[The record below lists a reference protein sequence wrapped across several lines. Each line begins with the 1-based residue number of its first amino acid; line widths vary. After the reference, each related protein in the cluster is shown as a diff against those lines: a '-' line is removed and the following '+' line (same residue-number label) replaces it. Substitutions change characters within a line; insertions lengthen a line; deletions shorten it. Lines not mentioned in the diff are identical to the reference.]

1 VIAVRAAEAS
11 DLPWIRIR
19 TLLDRRWGG
28 QEQVE
33 NGDVYRPSDLPGF
46 IATIADE
53 RVGYAALRIVDDVAE
68 IGGVDATRPRIGIGT
83 RLVAALEEA
92 ARSHGLRRFRA
103 LTTNE
108 NLEAQAFYAALG
120 SQLDDRPT
128 MPRGSRSWPS

>member
-11 DLPWIRIR
+11 DLPWIRE
-19 TLLDRRWGG
+19 LFDRRWGG

-53 RVGYAALRIVDDVAE
+53 PVGYAALRIVDDMAE
-68 IGGVDATRPRIGIGT
+68 IGVVDAIRPRIGIGT
-83 RLVAALEEA
+83 RLVAALEVA

-103 LTTNE
+103 VTTNE

-120 SQLDDRPT
+120 FQLVDDRPR